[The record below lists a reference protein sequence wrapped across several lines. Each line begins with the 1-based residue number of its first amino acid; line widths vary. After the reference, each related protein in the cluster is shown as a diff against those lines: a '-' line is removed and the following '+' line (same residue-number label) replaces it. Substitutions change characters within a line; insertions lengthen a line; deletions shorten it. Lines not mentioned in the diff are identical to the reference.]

1 MILDFD
7 STSLWWQ
14 KMTRS
19 ERVCALKELGLVPDL
34 AKYDWDWLSDDEQQE
49 LARFRVLSA
58 LGMPRDPLS
67 GFVEVAR

>member
-14 KMTRS
+14 RMDHG
-19 ERVCALKELGLVPDL
+19 ERAHTLKELGFPTEL
-34 AKYDWDWLSDDEQQE
+34 AKYDWDWLSDDEQRE

-58 LGMPRDPLS
+58 LGM
-67 GFVEVAR
+67 VEASR

>member
-1 MILDFD
+1 MILNLD

-14 KMTRS
+14 KMTRN

-34 AKYDWDWLSDDEQQE
+34 SKYDWDWLSDDEQRE

-58 LGMPRDPLS
+58 LGM
-67 GFVEVAR
+67 VEVAR